1 MIIGHVINGFPPAVI
16 GGREMFVYHLADNLS
31 KNNID
36 VEYHVITSHHKN
48 LVLNEKIN
56 DFYVH
61 RYFNLTPDS
70 WKLYSIGEGYNSFK
84 KYFAVGVDLVF
95 ASFSL
100 YKFIKKYNLNLL
112 HASSIY
118 PSGASIVTV
127 KKISKI
133 PTIITVHGN
142 ADFYQVSRSI
152 RNVFLGPVLSSCA
165 KIIAVGYELAD
176 NIQNGLNY
184 DLDIEVIPNGI
195 NIDQFSSYD
204 HNIAENIIKRYD
216 LENKKIVFVISR
228 LVERKNIHRLVKS
241 FPKVIESLGEARLV
255 IAGVGPAKERL
266 EKLVRELRISNYV
279 IFTGSI
285 SEEEKIAFY
294 HISDIFVQL
303 TLSEGLSIA
312 MIESKAAGLPA
323 IAARFPG
330 TSEPVTDGKSGY
342 IVDVPVD
349 RDELSEKILHL
360 LTDDALR
367 RQMGEYSFEEAKN
380 KYSLDKMIEKY
391 YEVYSKL
398 I

>member
-31 KNNID
+31 KNNMD
-36 VEYHVITSHHKN
+36 MEYHVITSHHKN
-48 LVLNEKIN
+48 LMLNEKIN
-56 DFYVH
+56 NFYVH
-61 RYFNLTPDS
+61 RYFCPAPGS
-70 WKLYSIGEGYNSFK
+70 WKLYAIGEGYNSFK

-118 PSGASIVTV
+118 PSGASTVTV
-127 KKISKI
+127 KKISEI

-142 ADFYQVSRSI
+142 ADFYQVSRYI
-152 RNVFLGPVLSSCA
+152 RNVFLGPVLSSCD

-176 NIQNGLNY
+176 NLQNDLNY

-195 NIDQFSSYD
+195 NIDQFSSYN
-204 HNIAENIIKRYD
+204 HNIAENIIKKYN
-216 LENKKIVFVISR
+216 LEDKKIVFVISR
-228 LVERKNIHRLVKS
+228 LVERKNIHLLVKS
-241 FPKVIESLGEARLV
+241 FPKVIESLDEARLV
-255 IAGVGPAKERL
+255 IAGDGPAKERL
-266 EKLVRELRISNYV
+266 EKLARELRISDYV
-279 IFTGSI
+279 IFIGRV
-285 SEEEKIAFY
+285 SEEEKLAFY

-303 TLSEGLSIA
+303 TLSEGLSIS

-342 IVDVPVD
+342 VIDIPID
-349 RDELSEKILHL
+349 LDELSEKILHL
-360 LTDDALR
+360 LADEALLR
-367 RQMGEYSFEEAKN
+367 RMGKYSFEEAKN
-380 KYSLDKMIEKY
+380 KYSLDTMIEKY
-391 YEVYSKL
+391 YEIYSKL